1 MPLSWNEI
9 RARSLAF
16 SKDWE
21 GTCSE
26 SAEAKSFWDAF
37 FNVFGVSRRRLA
49 SFETPVK
56 KADGQ
61 GGFIDLLWKGNLL
74 VEHKSRGKDLDRA
87 AKQAFNYFPGIKDRD
102 LPRFVVV
109 SDFARFKLY
118 DLDEDKTHEFA
129 LAELHQN
136 IRLFGFIAGYQTR
149 SFGHEDPV
157 NVMAAEK
164 LGRLHDQLKDE
175 GYDPSALEPFLVR
188 LLFCLF
194 AEDTAIFER
203 SGLQDYVENRTAEDG
218 SDLGMHLA
226 GLFQTLNTAQD
237 KRQANLDEQ
246 MAEFPYVNGR
256 LFAESLP
263 LAAFNSKMRETLL
276 DCCALDWSRISPA
289 IFGSLFQSIMD
300 KTARRNLGAH
310 YTSETNILK
319 ALRPLFLDGLREEFA
334 RCRNSAKKLR
344 EFHDKLGQIRVFDPA
359 CGCGNFLV
367 VAYRE
372 LRELELDVLRTLHQK
387 QRTGFLDIGQLTLL
401 DVDQFI
407 GIEIEE
413 FPAQIAQVALWLTDH
428 QMNLKLSEEFG
439 QYFVRLPLTKSPR
452 IHHGNAL
459 DVEWRDVATPVEV
472 TYLVGNP
479 PFVGA
484 KFLNDQQREERN
496 RVFHDTKN
504 AGLLDYVSCWY
515 RKAAEFMQD
524 NPQMQAA
531 LVSTNSITQG
541 EQTGVLWP
549 DLFRFG
555 VRINFAHRTFQ
566 WNSEAR
572 GKAAVH
578 CVIIGFAL
586 EDVAKKWI
594 FEYET
599 VKSDPHAIPA
609 ANINPYLVD
618 AADIVVTNRS
628 SALCDVPSIGIG
640 NKPIDDGNYLFT
652 PEERAEFI
660 RLEPQ
665 SAKCFRRWL
674 GSREFLNGIERWCL
688 WLGDCSPAELRQMPH
703 AKKRINAVRQ
713 FRLSSKSAPTKKLAE
728 IPTRF
733 HVENMPE
740 STFLLI
746 PEVSSERRHY
756 IPIGFMD
763 PDTLCS
769 NLVKIVPGASLYHF
783 GVLSSHMHNAWMRAI
798 AGRLKSDYRYSAKL
812 VYNNFPW
819 PEPNEAKR
827 AAIIKA
833 AQSVLDARAEFPDAT
848 MADLYDPVT
857 TPRSL
862 HDSHRK
868 LDRAVEKAYRTQPF
882 TNEPERVAFLLARYG
897 KLVTTV

>member
-413 FPAQIAQVALWLTDH
+413 FLP
-428 QMNLKLSEEFG
+428 KSRRSPFG
-439 QYFVRLPLTKSPR
+439 SP
-452 IHHGNAL
+452 
-459 DVEWRDVATPVEV
+459 T
-472 TYLVGNP
+472 
-479 PFVGA
+479 
-484 KFLNDQQREERN
+484 
-496 RVFHDTKN
+496 
-504 AGLLDYVSCWY
+504 
-515 RKAAEFMQD
+515 
-524 NPQMQAA
+524 
-531 LVSTNSITQG
+531 
-541 EQTGVLWP
+541 
-549 DLFRFG
+549 
-555 VRINFAHRTFQ
+555 
-566 WNSEAR
+566 
-572 GKAAVH
+572 
-578 CVIIGFAL
+578 
-586 EDVAKKWI
+586 
-594 FEYET
+594 
-599 VKSDPHAIPA
+599 
-609 ANINPYLVD
+609 
-618 AADIVVTNRS
+618 
-628 SALCDVPSIGIG
+628 
-640 NKPIDDGNYLFT
+640 
-652 PEERAEFI
+652 
-660 RLEPQ
+660 
-665 SAKCFRRWL
+665 
-674 GSREFLNGIERWCL
+674 
-688 WLGDCSPAELRQMPH
+688 
-703 AKKRINAVRQ
+703 
-713 FRLSSKSAPTKKLAE
+713 
-728 IPTRF
+728 TR
-733 HVENMPE
+733 
-740 STFLLI
+740 
-746 PEVSSERRHY
+746 
-756 IPIGFMD
+756 
-763 PDTLCS
+763 
-769 NLVKIVPGASLYHF
+769 
-783 GVLSSHMHNAWMRAI
+783 
-798 AGRLKSDYRYSAKL
+798 
-812 VYNNFPW
+812 
-819 PEPNEAKR
+819 
-827 AAIIKA
+827 
-833 AQSVLDARAEFPDAT
+833 
-848 MADLYDPVT
+848 
-857 TPRSL
+857 
-862 HDSHRK
+862 
-868 LDRAVEKAYRTQPF
+868 
-882 TNEPERVAFLLARYG
+882 
-897 KLVTTV
+897 